1 MAFQETTLCVGI
13 ESNTLCAYLMP
24 PHLVYMPTRLLTT
37 QIFDWQSVWMICV
50 WMCLPSSSAH
60 KLAFEHGHKGDRDYL
75 HTITLHFF
83 GEFQCLLP
91 LPTFHISSYYHTP
104 RDSIMCR
111 HLFQASWML
120 PHLAYMSTRELLA
133 LTLDSQLL
141 SMMHVWIFLPLS
153 RSRKLAQAFRTGTE
167 GRLSGIVLSHC
178 IFSKSSIA
186 FS

>member
-1 MAFQETTLCVGI
+1 MAFQETALCVGI
-13 ESNTLCAYLMP
+13 ESNTLCVSLMP
-24 PHLVYMPTRLLTT
+24 PQLVYMSTRLLTT

-75 HTITLHFF
+75 HTIMLHFF

-111 HLFQASWML
+111 HSPENVPSILNAPTFSI
-120 PHLAYMSTRELLA
+120 YV
-133 LTLDSQLL
+133 SQGIT
-141 SMMHVWIFLPLS
+141 HIVI
-153 RSRKLAQAFRTGTE
+153 
-167 GRLSGIVLSHC
+167 RLSAAFNDACMDLSPLVKVL
-178 IFSKSSIA
+178 
-186 FS
+186 